1 MTTYQ
6 FPMFER
12 LEPVTPW
19 QIGRV
24 ADTDVLSLDDAA
36 YFASKQAGTEIRPAD
51 FLRAA
56 SRGEIPLRAIV
67 HHGAKLKKHDGG
79 IYCNEGT
86 AMENIVPEG
95 TIPTLPL
102 SACQCLS
109 SVGRASWR
117 TIDGFDSIDGE
128 LMRFP
133 VATLEDGEPDF
144 ETVPTDCRV
153 MGWDARALADAYLDN
168 RETLPT
174 APTGT
179 QEKQDASGVDR
190 SDKPNVTV
198 HKLRQNSLDAPIRKA
213 MENAKSRS
221 VGTVFVHLREL
232 ALNGEI
238 PFTGAFEG
246 AAICYTN
253 DDGEP
258 AKLSKDAL
266 RKRIENL

>member
-1 MTTYQ
+1 MNDYTNFRIALNEIVRILSPHSRPDAKRAMASKLATAARGEVIENLSFRYSEIGHIF
-6 FPMFER
+6 FPDNEPAALVLTEQISTAR
-12 LEPVTPW
+12 QSGELASIIPIGDGLLPTDLITWPACPLVSAKNPLSYWLPVT
-19 QIGRV
+19 
-24 ADTDVLSLDDAA
+24 
-36 YFASKQAGTEIRPAD
+36 
-51 FLRAA
+51 
-56 SRGEIPLRAIV
+56 
-67 HHGAKLKKHDGG
+67 
-79 IYCNEGT
+79 
-86 AMENIVPEG
+86 
-95 TIPTLPL
+95 
-102 SACQCLS
+102 
-109 SVGRASWR
+109 
-117 TIDGFDSIDGE
+117 
-128 LMRFP
+128 
-133 VATLEDGEPDF
+133 
-144 ETVPTDCRV
+144 
-153 MGWDARALADAYLDN
+153 
-168 RETLPT
+168 T